1 MAAPQVPLLAL
12 RGYSL
17 HQAQV
22 VLVVVVVLLLLL
34 VLVVVLVVPQ
44 QPTLMALPCLQ
55 ARRLPLQ

>member
-1 MAAPQVPLLAL
+1 MPLLAL

-22 VLVVVVVLLLLL
+22 VLMVVVLLLVV

>member
-22 VLVVVVVLLLLL
+22 VQVVVVVLLL

-55 ARRLPLQ
+55 ARQLPLQ

>member
-22 VLVVVVVLLLLL
+22 VLVVVVLLLLL

>member
-22 VLVVVVVLLLLL
+22 VQVVVVLLLLL

-44 QPTLMALPCLQ
+44 QPTLMALPCLR
-55 ARRLPLQ
+55 ARQLPLQ

>member
-22 VLVVVVVLLLLL
+22 VQVVVVLLLL

>member
-17 HQAQV
+17 PQAQV
-22 VLVVVVVLLLLL
+22 VQVVVVVLLL
-34 VLVVVLVVPQ
+34 VLGVVLVVPQ

>member
-1 MAAPQVPLLAL
+1 MPLLAL

-22 VLVVVVVLLLLL
+22 VQVVVVVLLL

>member
-22 VLVVVVVLLLLL
+22 VQVVVLLLVV